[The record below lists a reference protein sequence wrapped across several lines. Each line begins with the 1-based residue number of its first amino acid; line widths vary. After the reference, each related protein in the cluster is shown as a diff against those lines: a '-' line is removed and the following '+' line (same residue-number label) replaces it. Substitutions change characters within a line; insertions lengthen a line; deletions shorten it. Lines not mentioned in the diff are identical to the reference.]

1 MGYFNSNGFVTLSQL
16 DALYDEVQA
25 LKAVNA
31 DLVAYNSDNA
41 FTSASQMLTLENTG
55 FEARRISIDLSKNPV
70 ISGITFGQDFTSPPV
85 VVCTAISDKEPYLA
99 YPENVTRDQ
108 CSIRVIPINT
118 LQNQKTNTNSNRTG
132 DYLNIIAIGPTVN

>member
-31 DLVAYNSDNA
+31 DLVAYNSDSA
-41 FTSASQMLTLENTG
+41 FSSASQMLTLENTG

-70 ISGITFGQDFTSPPV
+70 ISGITFGQDFTAPPV

>member
-31 DLVAYNSDNA
+31 DLVAYNSDSA
-41 FTSASQMLTLENTG
+41 YASASQMLTLENTG

>member
-31 DLVAYNSDNA
+31 DLVAYNSDSA
-41 FTSASQMLTLENTG
+41 YASASQMLTLENTG

-108 CSIRVIPINT
+108 CSIRVISINT